1 MVEDFGRMTVK
12 QFQTAL
18 SSSSPT
24 PGGGSASGLVLGNA
38 AALTCMVCDLTTSN
52 PKWKDGWA
60 AAEKIQSIAIPILL
74 DSIELA
80 NADSLAFEDVMK
92 SWKLPKNNKEE
103 EELRKEKIE
112 EASLNAALTP
122 LEIAI
127 KSAEILELLPELAEK
142 GNPNA
147 ITDVAV
153 AALLSHASSRG
164 ALYNV
169 RINLLDLER
178 PDLNKKINKI
188 NTQIDSNLEK
198 TLSIVEKSL
207 NSVD

>member
-112 EASLNAALTP
+112 EASLNAALAP